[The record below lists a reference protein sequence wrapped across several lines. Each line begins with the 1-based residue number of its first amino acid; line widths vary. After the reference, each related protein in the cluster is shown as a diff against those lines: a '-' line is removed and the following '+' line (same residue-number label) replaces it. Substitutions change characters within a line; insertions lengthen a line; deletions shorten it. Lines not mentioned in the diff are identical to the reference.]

1 MDKVI
6 KANHN
11 DLQFIVENL
20 EDIKDI
26 DVEDKE
32 IEELKNR
39 IIENNRDQDIDPN
52 LVVFKKLVAIR
63 TYLELYGNG
72 DQDEIQDLIDKY
84 AEKYK
89 EDNS

>member
-11 DLQFIVENL
+11 DLQFIIENL

-52 LVVFKKLVAIR
+52 LAVFKKLVAIR